1 MEAVTVSSK
10 YQIVIPRGVRQSLC
24 IKPGRR
30 LVVIEKEGHI
40 HLVPIGTISSTRGIA
55 RGASLEGLREKKD
68 RI

>member
-10 YQIVIPRGVRQSLC
+10 YQIVIPQSVRHNLR

-40 HLVPIGTISSTRGIA
+40 HLVPVGPISASRGIA
-55 RGASLEGLREKKD
+55 KGVSSEGLREKKD